1 MCPWYQSQRSSTLVK
16 YKCFQNL
23 QTWLP
28 TWPLIHDSFTK
39 ASLLQLFTCPGKVS
53 CEGGSTG
60 LQATKKRESYA
71 SIEPH
76 KNDELE
82 HLDIFCDVQ
91 DFSVKFI
98 SSYHLS
104 PHLIMSDV
112 LRTKSS
118 LFNQARW
125 NQCVPP
131 QNRPAPQLVVGSTEQ
146 YIGHCT
152 SPVKNCK
159 WNETISKKKS
169 SVKSKQKKERV
180 YLKGAPHFGTFPRCK
195 HCLWNWLHHSM
206 AWPRILAGRHRL
218 ATKHPPAVAVGAINP
233 QRW

>member
-1 MCPWYQSQRSSTLVK
+1 MVLTCTCVPWYQSQRSSTLVK

-28 TWPLIHDSFTK
+28 TWPFFMIRSQRRLSSNSSRALAKSAAKADPLACKPQKNANPMHPLSHIKTTNWNTWTSFVMFK
-39 ASLLQLFTCPGKVS
+39 
-53 CEGGSTG
+53 
-60 LQATKKRESYA
+60 
-71 SIEPH
+71 
-76 KNDELE
+76 
-82 HLDIFCDVQ
+82 IFLWQ
-91 DFSVKFI
+91 FI

-118 LFNQARW
+118 PWNQAQW

-152 SPVKNCK
+152 SPVENCK
-159 WNETISKKKS
+159 WNETISKKK
-169 SVKSKQKKERV
+169 KA
-180 YLKGAPHFGTFPRCK
+180 L
-195 HCLWNWLHHSM
+195 
-206 AWPRILAGRHRL
+206 
-218 ATKHPPAVAVGAINP
+218 
-233 QRW
+233 

>member
-1 MCPWYQSQRSSTLVK
+1 MVPITTIK
-16 YKCFQNL
+16 YSCQV
-23 QTWLP
+23 QMLP
-28 TWPLIHDSFTK
+28 EPSNMTPNMAILHDSFTK

-118 LFNQARW
+118 PWNQAQW

-152 SPVKNCK
+152 SPVENCK
-159 WNETISKKKS
+159 WNETISKKK
-169 SVKSKQKKERV
+169 KA
-180 YLKGAPHFGTFPRCK
+180 L
-195 HCLWNWLHHSM
+195 
-206 AWPRILAGRHRL
+206 
-218 ATKHPPAVAVGAINP
+218 
-233 QRW
+233 